1 MAAVAEIKTDPAKE
15 REKEIETLLTYNRR
29 ITARIVDLILEN
41 ERMRRQLETLASFGI
56 KIERGTDNEN

>member
-1 MAAVAEIKTDPAKE
+1 MAEIEKSPAQH
-15 REKEIETLLTYNRR
+15 REEIETLLQYNRR

-56 KIERGTDNEN
+56 KLERGTEHEDRY

>member
-1 MAAVAEIKTDPAKE
+1 MAAAEIEKDPAKD

-56 KIERGTDNEN
+56 KIERGTDHED

>member
-1 MAAVAEIKTDPAKE
+1 MAAAEIEKDPAKD

-41 ERMRRQLETLASFGI
+41 ERMRHQLEMLASFGI
-56 KIERGTDNEN
+56 KIERGTDNED